1 MLSFFLGIFWCVSV
15 LNSSKEPMFLKIE
28 APNYFVFVQSGLGQ
42 ELQILYAVKMR
53 ENQKVISHIQKLPGV
68 VSLCLGEGYWENIIF

>member
-28 APNYFVFVQSGLGQ
+28 ALNYFVFIQSGLGW

>member
-1 MLSFFLGIFWCVSV
+1 
-15 LNSSKEPMFLKIE
+15 MFLKIE
-28 APNYFVFVQSGLGQ
+28 ALNYFVFIQSGLGW

-53 ENQKVISHIQKLPGV
+53 GKSEGYQLHSETAQA